1 MLKLLMQQLREV
13 KQKGGQCEEPNEIR
27 QLEMQID
34 SILQDEE
41 IFRRQRSRIAWL
53 KEGDRNTKFFHA
65 PASARKRKDEIKAHK
80 LSPKSYNRVQEFFNL
95 LFSLKWLSVKS
106 T

>member
-65 PASARKRKDEIKAHK
+65 PASARKRKEERRDQSLQTQSKILQSSA
-80 LSPKSYNRVQEFFNL
+80 RVFQSL
-95 LFSLKWLSVKS
+95 ILFKIVVS
-106 T
+106 

>member
-13 KQKGGQCEEPNEIR
+13 KQKGGQGEEPNEIR

-65 PASARKRKDEIKAHK
+65 PASARKRKDEIKAYK

-95 LFSLKWLSVKS
+95 LFSLK
-106 T
+106 